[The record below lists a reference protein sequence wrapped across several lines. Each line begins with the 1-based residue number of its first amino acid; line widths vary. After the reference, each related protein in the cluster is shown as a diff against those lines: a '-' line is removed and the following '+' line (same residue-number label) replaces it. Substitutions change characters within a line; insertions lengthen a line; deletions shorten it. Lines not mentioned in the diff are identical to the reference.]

1 MNEFQKNALSNPLA
15 RANGAMQQSFRRIT
29 FPWSIILTVNK

>member
-1 MNEFQKNALSNPLA
+1 MTKEQEYALRHPAA
-15 RANGAMQQSFRRIT
+15 RATDHTSLSAIKD